1 MASHKNISELKGKI
15 ITKID
20 KIDDDEL
27 IFHCQTGEVYK
38 MYHEQQ
44 CCELVT
50 IEDITG
56 DLEDLIGSPVL
67 VAEEL
72 SNDDYVPD
80 DPQFY
85 GGESYAWTFCKIATI
100 KGYVDIR
107 WFGTSNGY
115 YSEYANFI
123 LLNDEEK

>member
-80 DPQFY
+80 DPQFD
-85 GGESYAWTFCKIATI
+85 GGESYAWTFYKIATI

>member
-80 DPQFY
+80 DPQFDE
-85 GGESYAWTFCKIATI
+85 GESCTWTFYKIATI

>member
-80 DPQFY
+80 DSQFD
-85 GGESYAWTFCKIATI
+85 GGESCTWTFYKIATI

>member
-85 GGESYAWTFCKIATI
+85 EGESYAWTFYKIATI

>member
-80 DPQFY
+80 DHQFY
-85 GGESYAWTFCKIATI
+85 EGESYTWTFYKIATI